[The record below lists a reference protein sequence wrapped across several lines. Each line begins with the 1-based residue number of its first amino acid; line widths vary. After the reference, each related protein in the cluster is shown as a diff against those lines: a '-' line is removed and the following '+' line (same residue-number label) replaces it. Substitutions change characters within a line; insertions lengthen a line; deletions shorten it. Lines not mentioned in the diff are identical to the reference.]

1 MLKEYSEEKGKLSS
15 YVPWICLI
23 DKGVVLNKNGTLQK
37 TLKYRGYDLD
47 SSTVYELKNINAK
60 LNDVIKRLG
69 QGWSLNVEARRKRC
83 TDYIEAENEI
93 LAIDIIEKE
102 RKLNFLENEH
112 FESEYYLTIVQLIPT
127 DNSKKVGEIFLEYA
141 KKSEI
146 LDKTLENFNKEFK
159 KILNLFKEIFLEV
172 TELDDLKDYLYDGNA
187 MRTLAGKKLHKKKNR
202 LNGFLKTYEGRYEY
216 RRICCSDRQ
225 EVWQFMEKWRQQKVE
240 SYENEISLDYEVA
253 GIHDIL
259 KNCSA
264 FNVPMAGVY
273 IDGELKAFTVGSLN
287 ERENM
292 AVIHIEKADPEI
304 NGLYQ
309 FINQQFLVHEFPD
322 VALVNREDDVGMPG
336 LRKAKMSY
344 YPVDFARKYSV
355 KKKY

>member
-1 MLKEYSEEKGKLSS
+1 MNLNFKPVEAEDMSRLHPFYGLRPNRTCDSVFLDSFLWKDYYKVKCAVSEDRAALWLMEKDGILSS
-15 YVPWICLI
+15 AMPLCKEEDLPHFFYQMV
-23 DKGVVLNKNGTLQK
+23 DYFDNVLHKPFYISLADAEAVEY
-37 TLKYRGYDLD
+37 LDLD
-47 SSTVYELKNINAK
+47 P
-60 LNDVIKRLG
+60 
-69 QGWSLNVEARRKRC
+69 
-83 TDYIEAENEI
+83 
-93 LAIDIIEKE
+93 EK
-102 RKLNFLENEH
+102 F
-112 FESEYYLTIVQLIPT
+112 
-127 DNSKKVGEIFLEYA
+127 
-141 KKSEI
+141 
-146 LDKTLENFNKEFK
+146 
-159 KILNLFKEIFLEV
+159 EV

-202 LNGFLKTYEGRYEY
+202 LNGFLKTYEGRYKY

>member
-1 MLKEYSEEKGKLSS
+1 M
-15 YVPWICLI
+15 
-23 DKGVVLNKNGTLQK
+23 DLNFRPVEAEDMSRLRPFYGLRPNRTC
-37 TLKYRGYDLD
+37 DSVFLD
-47 SSTVYELKNINAK
+47 SFLWKDYYK
-60 LNDVIKRLG
+60 
-69 QGWSLNVEARRKRC
+69 VECAVSEDKAVLWLMEK
-83 TDYIEAENEI
+83 DGI
-93 LAIDIIEKE
+93 L
-102 RKLNFLENEH
+102 
-112 FESEYYLTIVQLIPT
+112 Y
-127 DNSKKVGEIFLEYA
+127 
-141 KKSEI
+141 
-146 LDKTLENFNKEFK
+146 
-159 KILNLFKEIFLEV
+159 LNLDPEKFEV
-172 TELDDLKDYLYDGNA
+172 TELDDLKDYLYDGNV

>member
-1 MLKEYSEEKGKLSS
+1 MNLNFKPVEAEDMSRLHPFYGLRPNRTCDSVFLDSFLWKDYYKVKCAVSEDRAALWLMEKDGILSS
-15 YVPWICLI
+15 AMPLCKEEDLPHFFYQMV
-23 DKGVVLNKNGTLQK
+23 DYFDNVLHKPFYISLADAEAVEY
-37 TLKYRGYDLD
+37 LDLD
-47 SSTVYELKNINAK
+47 P
-60 LNDVIKRLG
+60 
-69 QGWSLNVEARRKRC
+69 
-83 TDYIEAENEI
+83 
-93 LAIDIIEKE
+93 EK
-102 RKLNFLENEH
+102 F
-112 FESEYYLTIVQLIPT
+112 
-127 DNSKKVGEIFLEYA
+127 
-141 KKSEI
+141 
-146 LDKTLENFNKEFK
+146 
-159 KILNLFKEIFLEV
+159 EV

-202 LNGFLKTYEGRYEY
+202 LNGFLKTYEGRYKY

-309 FINQQFLVHEFPD
+309 FINQQFLVHEFPN

>member
-1 MLKEYSEEKGKLSS
+1 MNLNFKSVEAEDMSRLRPFYGLRPNRTCDSVFLDSFLWKDYYKVKCAVSEDRAALWLMEKDGILSS
-15 YVPWICLI
+15 AMPLCKEEDLPHFFYQMV
-23 DKGVVLNKNGTLQK
+23 DYFDNVLHKPFYISLADAEAVEY
-37 TLKYRGYDLD
+37 LDLD
-47 SSTVYELKNINAK
+47 P
-60 LNDVIKRLG
+60 
-69 QGWSLNVEARRKRC
+69 
-83 TDYIEAENEI
+83 
-93 LAIDIIEKE
+93 EK
-102 RKLNFLENEH
+102 F
-112 FESEYYLTIVQLIPT
+112 
-127 DNSKKVGEIFLEYA
+127 
-141 KKSEI
+141 
-146 LDKTLENFNKEFK
+146 
-159 KILNLFKEIFLEV
+159 EV

-202 LNGFLKTYEGRYEY
+202 LNGFLKTYEGRYES

>member
-1 MLKEYSEEKGKLSS
+1 MSSSERIPLMKRSIFWLVILIMIAGATYIYEKDLFS
-15 YVPWICLI
+15 
-23 DKGVVLNKNGTLQK
+23 NGLEAITV
-37 TLKYRGYDLD
+37 
-47 SSTVYELKNINAK
+47 ST
-60 LNDVIKRLG
+60 
-69 QGWSLNVEARRKRC
+69 
-83 TDYIEAENEI
+83 
-93 LAIDIIEKE
+93 
-102 RKLNFLENEH
+102 
-112 FESEYYLTIVQLIPT
+112 
-127 DNSKKVGEIFLEYA
+127 NSKKLPIYRVNT
-141 KKSEI
+141 
-146 LDKTLENFNKEFK
+146 DKPMVALS
-159 KILNLFKEIFLEV
+159 I
-172 TELDDLKDYLYDGNA
+172 DAACGNED
-187 MRTLAGKKLHKKKNR
+187 T
-202 LNGFLKTYEGRYEY
+202 
-216 RRICCSDRQ
+216 
-225 EVWQFMEKWRQQKVE
+225 QK
-240 SYENEISLDYEVA
+240 
-253 GIHDIL
+253 IHDIL
-259 KNCSA
+259 KKCSA

>member
-1 MLKEYSEEKGKLSS
+1 MNLNFKPVEAEDMSRLHPFYGLRPNRTCDSVFLDSFLWKDYYKVKCAVSEDRAALWLMEKDGILSS
-15 YVPWICLI
+15 AMPLCKEEDLLHFFYQMV
-23 DKGVVLNKNGTLQK
+23 DYFDNVLHKPFYISLADAEAVEY
-37 TLKYRGYDLD
+37 LDLD
-47 SSTVYELKNINAK
+47 P
-60 LNDVIKRLG
+60 
-69 QGWSLNVEARRKRC
+69 
-83 TDYIEAENEI
+83 
-93 LAIDIIEKE
+93 EK
-102 RKLNFLENEH
+102 F
-112 FESEYYLTIVQLIPT
+112 
-127 DNSKKVGEIFLEYA
+127 
-141 KKSEI
+141 
-146 LDKTLENFNKEFK
+146 
-159 KILNLFKEIFLEV
+159 EV

-202 LNGFLKTYEGRYEY
+202 LNGFLKTYEGRYKY